1 MFEKFCCIE
10 NADLSKYSTIKIG
23 GRARWLV
30 FPKDE
35 KEMQEIFIASHKDS
49 YKTFVLGNGSNTLF
63 DMDFFD
69 GVVVSTRYLD
79 RIENLGDCKVK
90 VGAGV
95 NIFALNHRLKDMKLG
110 GMEWS
115 YGIPASFG
123 GLVFMNGGAFGH
135 EIADLIESVIAFDGE
150 RIFELQREQL
160 NFSYRNSHLEGLV
173 VLGGV
178 LRLFDRDSDEILKI
192 MNENLQKRKDSQP
205 YDMPSLGSVFKRIC
219 VDEVIYPAKL
229 IDSLAL
235 KGVKIG
241 GVEVSSKHAGFIVNG
256 ESGTAKDFE
265 KLVKLVEKKVLKK
278 YNIKLER
285 EVVYL
290 SEKER
295 E

>member
-1 MFEKFCCIE
+1 MSVI
-10 NADLSKYSTIKIG
+10 
-23 GRARWLV
+23 
-30 FPKDE
+30 
-35 KEMQEIFIASHKDS
+35 
-49 YKTFVLGNGSNTLF
+49 
-63 DMDFFD
+63 
-69 GVVVSTRYLD
+69 VV
-79 RIENLGDCKVK
+79 
-90 VGAGV
+90 A
-95 NIFALNHRLKDMKLG
+95 LG
-110 GMEWS
+110 GNALEKKNEE
-115 YGIPASFG
+115 A
-123 GLVFMNGGAFGH
+123 NGQNQLKNIRKAVKK
-135 EIADLIESVIAFDGE
+135 IADLIESVIAFDGE

-160 NFSYRNSHLEGLV
+160 NFSYRNSHLERLV

-178 LRLFDRDSDEILKI
+178 LRLFNRDSDEILKE

-219 VDEVIYPAKL
+219 GDEVIYPAKL